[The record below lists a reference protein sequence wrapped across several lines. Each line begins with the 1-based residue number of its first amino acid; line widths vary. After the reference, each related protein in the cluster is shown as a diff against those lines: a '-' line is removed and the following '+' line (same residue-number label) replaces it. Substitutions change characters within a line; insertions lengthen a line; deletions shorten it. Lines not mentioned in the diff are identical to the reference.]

1 MRKDIRLLVG
11 FTAML
16 ALLTFLL
23 SGCSGKEKKEGLQAT
38 TTDVT
43 TIDLNSST
51 ILQTVRPTSTALQTV
66 VPTLLISTT
75 TAPVTNLSSTQRN
88 SINMLNWLAFL
99 TQEINAENNNRL
111 FIEDVYSLI
120 VNETYPNAV
129 DVHTQDRLKGI
140 RQALVRYRMVDVK
153 RERIEFLFE
162 QNKAQTIKAAIPN
175 PLTLMNVV
183 QSESLTKLAVS
194 VVYMAINSISSYQ
207 SATTQAELQYLQDG
221 WELDDEASEVFYNLR
236 SDAFDYMI
244 DIVREY
250 DLPGYLALNEKAIE
264 EFVSWKGKDDV
275 NRRILFLENNVETYQ
290 AFGSYW
296 LLLAE
301 SYYSIGN
308 YAQCLDA
315 IHSYE
320 TLSTRIFRKDYEY
333 AKILPLAVIASEYVL
348 TENEFVAIA
357 EQYAKKILDNIDT
370 EDWDLRYFA
379 TQIYVN
385 LYAKTQNTTYLWDAY
400 SVVLSNVNYLVD
412 EQLTMNTT
420 YTAKVQEEAI
430 PAGTT
435 KDKETQIKKY
445 NQLVKE
451 KRKTELPPV
460 SEPLMLNCDLLFSIA
475 TQLNIQGNEKKRIDN
490 ILHENGDKLFL
501 VDDLDNKYRYT
512 GKNVID
518 ASTWNSVSFNGK
530 ELTIPA
536 SCLTEN
542 ASISVKVIA
551 PEGQETV
558 FEDWKISV
566 VNWQTEDDITTY
578 AGVFKSATAEKYSY
592 KVGTTVNVSVVPH
605 KEYETAPICFNFEA
619 IDNKPN
625 WYNHIAIWSSDIAFK
640 RVN

>member
-1 MRKDIRLLVG
+1 M
-11 FTAML
+11 
-16 ALLTFLL
+16 
-23 SGCSGKEKKEGLQAT
+23 
-38 TTDVT
+38 
-43 TIDLNSST
+43 
-51 ILQTVRPTSTALQTV
+51 
-66 VPTLLISTT
+66 
-75 TAPVTNLSSTQRN
+75 
-88 SINMLNWLAFL
+88 
-99 TQEINAENNNRL
+99 
-111 FIEDVYSLI
+111 
-120 VNETYPNAV
+120 
-129 DVHTQDRLKGI
+129 
-140 RQALVRYRMVDVK
+140 
-153 RERIEFLFE
+153 
-162 QNKAQTIKAAIPN
+162 
-175 PLTLMNVV
+175 
-183 QSESLTKLAVS
+183 
-194 VVYMAINSISSYQ
+194 
-207 SATTQAELQYLQDG
+207 
-221 WELDDEASEVFYNLR
+221 
-236 SDAFDYMI
+236 
-244 DIVREY
+244 
-250 DLPGYLALNEKAIE
+250 
-264 EFVSWKGKDDV
+264 
-275 NRRILFLENNVETYQ
+275 ETYQ